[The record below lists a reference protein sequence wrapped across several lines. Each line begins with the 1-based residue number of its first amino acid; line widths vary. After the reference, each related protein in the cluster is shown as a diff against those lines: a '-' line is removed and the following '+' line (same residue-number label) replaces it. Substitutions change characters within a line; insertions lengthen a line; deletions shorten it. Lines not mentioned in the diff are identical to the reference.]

1 MDQPS
6 QLSENSTKR
15 CNMYD
20 VVKEHAK
27 QVNIENVQTT
37 IEVSDEVV
45 VVIQDEE
52 NEQPV
57 KKRVKSS
64 SIPVKSKKTQQQ
76 QQQQQPTELPLNDS
90 PPSSSSS
97 PHIFLHVEHTL
108 PQCTSAS
115 SNIIEE
121 VMTTISDA
129 VGMYVYQS
137 RRTAVYP
144 FSFVCMFA
152 YICHNRPRDLIIN
165 LSSIIIS

>member
-20 VVKEHAK
+20 TVKEHAK

-76 QQQQQPTELPLNDS
+76 QSNELPLNDS

-97 PHIFLHVEHTL
+97 PPIFLHVDTTNTL
-108 PQCTSAS
+108 HAEVSECCPTCCLVTSRNAAT
-115 SNIIEE
+115 NIS
-121 VMTTISDA
+121 TTDTDWGVTLAGHKI
-129 VGMYVYQS
+129 
-137 RRTAVYP
+137 RRHG
-144 FSFVCMFA
+144 S
-152 YICHNRPRDLIIN
+152 
-165 LSSIIIS
+165 

>member
-1 MDQPS
+1 
-6 QLSENSTKR
+6 
-15 CNMYD
+15 MYD

-76 QQQQQPTELPLNDS
+76 QQQQSNELPLNDS

-97 PHIFLHVEHTL
+97 PPIFLHVEHTL

-129 VGMYVYQS
+129 VGTYVYQS

>member
-1 MDQPS
+1 
-6 QLSENSTKR
+6 
-15 CNMYD
+15 MYD

-27 QVNIENVQTT
+27 QVNIENIQTT

-76 QQQQQPTELPLNDS
+76 QSNELPLNDS

-97 PHIFLHVEHTL
+97 PPIFLHVEHTL

-115 SNIIEE
+115 SNLIEE

-129 VGMYVYQS
+129 VGMYMYQS

-144 FSFVCMFA
+144 FICMYVCI
-152 YICHNRPRDLIIN
+152 Y
-165 LSSIIIS
+165 LS